1 MVVSFLRADLGQVLV
16 LKLADILSPM
26 LDEAVAPCALER
38 PVSTEASDGLVGLGA
53 GRARL
58 FEGPPRA
65 VLSALD
71 GDVGVDDVG
80 VPVARVVLLL
90 GAVDDGV
97 PGEALEVFLA
107 PTLDRLLPL
116 GARQLVGEFEDD
128 LPLHV
133 RDPGLPVANSGGFGF
148 ELFGRRL
155 VPASQFFFAEAAPGD
170 VRARL
175 LDVLPQRLL
184 LFAGDSEGKML
195 VVEALQRCVHELR
208 ESPLTAFSRRGR
220 HVRMALLPPLDR

>member
-38 PVSTEASDGLVGLGA
+38 PVSTEASDGLIWLGA

-107 PTLDRLLPL
+107 PALERLRPRISRWALDSSWASSRMICRCTT
-116 GARQLVGEFEDD
+116 GTVGF
-128 LPLHV
+128 
-133 RDPGLPVANSGGFGF
+133 
-148 ELFGRRL
+148 
-155 VPASQFFFAEAAPGD
+155 Q
-170 VRARL
+170 
-175 LDVLPQRLL
+175 
-184 LFAGDSEGKML
+184 
-195 VVEALQRCVHELR
+195 
-208 ESPLTAFSRRGR
+208 SRRPVCFAVFVSTGIS
-220 HVRMALLPPLDR
+220 